1 MLGNLCFQQ
10 GGYLMNFAFIAAAV
24 ISAACILWWMIK
36 SEKGGRSFILSAFQG
51 IAAMFAVN
59 LTGLV
64 TGVTLAVN
72 WYSIAAFSL
81 LGLPGVIGALIL
93 NFIMAM

>member
-1 MLGNLCFQQ
+1 
-10 GGYLMNFAFIAAAV
+10 MNGFFITAAIVAV
-24 ISAACILWWMIK
+24 ICVLWWTVK
-36 SEKGGRSFILSAFQG
+36 SEKGATSFALSALQG
-51 IAAMFAVN
+51 VAAMCAVN

-72 WYSIAAFSL
+72 WYTIAAFIV
-81 LGLPGVIGALIL
+81 LGLPGVIGTLML